1 MDAKRAAPARTDACI
16 AAQARAVQRAKEN
29 ASKAPARKTN

>member
-1 MDAKRAAPARTDACI
+1 MDAKRAAPAFIGACI

-29 ASKAPARKTN
+29 ASKASGRKTE